1 MTAVVVVL
9 WLLII
14 PMAVI
19 LTTFDCLYHFKNN
32 EDGIRNI
39 GLYSFACGSPDNST
53 IFDSWIRQVISSPT
67 GSRSLL
73 QVFAAEQM
81 AVPCLDLM
89 IYIIIIVHLI
99 ITKGFRLSQKA
110 SYVLLVPPFSLFAIV
125 EVTVSR
131 FFSILRF
138 QGSSVLG
145 IFFLTSKMKMSW
157 LQNGSLILYSFLL
170 ILVQMVSFP
179 GGHGGGVTYSRYSVR
194 DK

>member
-1 MTAVVVVL
+1 
-9 WLLII
+9 
-14 PMAVI
+14 MAVI
-19 LTTFDCLYHFKNN
+19 LTTFDCLYHFKSN

-73 QVFAAEQM
+73 QVFAAEQL

-99 ITKGFRLSQKA
+99 VTKGFRLSQKA

-145 IFFLTSKMKMSW
+145 IFFLTSKMKMSSA
-157 LQNGSLILYSFLL
+157 LVAKRIINIVFLPAYFSSNGVI
-170 ILVQMVSFP
+170 
-179 GGHGGGVTYSRYSVR
+179 SRWTWWRRHLSPL
-194 DK
+194 